1 MVFFSVVIPL
11 YNKARYIENTIKSV
25 LNQTFTDYEIII
37 INDESTDE
45 SEALVRKLNDER
57 IQIFNQKN
65 QGVSVARNLGIEKS
79 KGKLIAFLDADD
91 YWFSNHLEELAH
103 LYHHFPD
110 CGIYC
115 SRYKIKTSK
124 NHFQTPYYFGVE
136 ESFRGVVKD
145 YFASNIP
152 FRITWTSSLA
162 IPKQILE
169 TFRGFTPGVTNG
181 QDLELWTK
189 IGIQFPIAITNNITA
204 IYNNDI
210 PESLAKKN
218 INSMNLMDFT
228 PFKSAEQE
236 NPSLK
241 KFLDLYRIE
250 YGFKYYI
257 FGYQDKSS
265 FYLKDLD
272 KQNISLKIRF
282 LLNMPPFCLRFL
294 FKSNRLLKKWGIN
307 FSVYH

>member
-11 YNKARYIENTIKSV
+11 YNKAEHIENTIKSV
-25 LNQTFTDYEIII
+25 FDQTFTDYEIIV

-45 SEALVRKLNDER
+45 GEALIRRLNDKR

-91 YWFSNHLEELAH
+91 YWFPTHLEELAH
-103 LYHHFPD
+103 LYNKLPN

-115 SRYKIKTSK
+115 SRYKIKTTK
-124 NHFQTPYYFGVE
+124 NHFQTPYYYTIDQ
-136 ESFRGVVKD
+136 SFSGIVKD

-162 IPKQILE
+162 IPKEILK
-169 TFRGFTPGVTNG
+169 TFGGFTPNVTNG

-189 IGIQFPIAITNNITA
+189 IAIQYPVAITDTITA
-204 IYNNDI
+204 LYNNDI
-210 PESLAKKN
+210 VESLAKKN
-218 INSMNLMDFT
+218 IGSMNLMDFEQ
-228 PFKSAEQE
+228 FKITEQE

-250 YGFKYYI
+250 YGFKYYVS
-257 FGYQDKSS
+257 GYKDKSL
-265 FYLKDLD
+265 FYLKNVD
-272 KQNISLKIRF
+272 KQNISLKIH
-282 LLNMPPFCLRFL
+282 LLLKLPPFSLRF
-294 FKSNRLLKKWGIN
+294 FFRLNKILKKRGIN
-307 FSVYH
+307 FSVYD